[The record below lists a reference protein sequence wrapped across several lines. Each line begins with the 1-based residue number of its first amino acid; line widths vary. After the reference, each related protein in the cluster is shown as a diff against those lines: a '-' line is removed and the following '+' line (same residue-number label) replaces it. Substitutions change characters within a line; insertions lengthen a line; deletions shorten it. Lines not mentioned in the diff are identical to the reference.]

1 MTVNMLVHVTKVE
14 CVGTHSVRVWFDDG
28 LVKDVDLSA
37 ELWGEV
43 FEPLRDP
50 AFFSRVF
57 VNEETGTIEWPNGAD
72 LAPTFLYERG
82 VSAPAG

>member
-1 MTVNMLVHVTKVE
+1 MMVKMLVHVTAVE
-14 CVGTHSVRVWFDDG
+14 CVGPRAIRVWFDDQA
-28 LVKDVDLSA
+28 VKDVDLSQ

-50 AFFSRVF
+50 DFFRQVY

-72 LAPTFLYERG
+72 LAPTFLYEKGVG
-82 VSAPAG
+82 VSTS